1 MLADI
6 QKSDT
11 TQASLLATNADELVL
26 ARLLFNHIENQI
38 KMADSKAWLTIAANS
53 LLVAIGNYLTSGLIE
68 KMPSDLIIG
77 TIGMVVLVII
87 VSLWYALMAVNPS
100 LIATDTNNLFY
111 FGNIAKLSEQEF
123 VSTFKVQTPEQVSCA
138 LFIEV
143 YNKAVIAEKK
153 FKSLK
158 VSLNFFF
165 FAMILGSLSLFVY
178 IYLLGSG

>member
-111 FGNIAKLSEQEF
+111 LNSSHKCIAD
-123 VSTFKVQTPEQVSCA
+123 
-138 LFIEV
+138 
-143 YNKAVIAEKK
+143 
-153 FKSLK
+153 
-158 VSLNFFF
+158 
-165 FAMILGSLSLFVY
+165 
-178 IYLLGSG
+178 

>member
-1 MLADI
+1 MLSYV
-6 QKSDT
+6 QKLCT
-11 TQASLLATNADELVL
+11 YYTN
-26 ARLLFNHIENQI
+26 
-38 KMADSKAWLTIAANS
+38 
-53 LLVAIGNYLTSGLIE
+53 SG
-68 KMPSDLIIG
+68 
-77 TIGMVVLVII
+77 
-87 VSLWYALMAVNPS
+87 
-100 LIATDTNNLFY
+100 Y